1 MNEEVRALK
10 EIVNTGDCA
19 NYDCSDCPLKL
30 HEDGNYYYCKL
41 NRDQTHAS
49 LLKSEEFRDR
59 ARLMLSEKMYKLMLE
74 E

>member
-19 NYDCSDCPLKL
+19 NYDCSDCPLRS
-30 HEDGNYYYCKL
+30 HEGENYYYRKL
-41 NRDQTHAS
+41 NRDQTHPS
-49 LLKSEEFRDR
+49 LRSEEFRDR